1 MEFTQKQKAWI
12 LLVCIIIGT
21 GGTTF
26 VVNFAGGAVWWCA
39 LIGGLAAGCG
49 QIVTALM
56 KSPND
61 HNDTKP

>member
-39 LIGGLAAGCG
+39 LIGGLDR
-49 QIVTALM
+49 
-56 KSPND
+56 KSTRLNSS
-61 HNDTKP
+61 HRT